1 MENMQITDD
10 FLSSFSNTKIELK
23 SINKVPYFCVPINEN
38 LEGSSPVPQFD
49 MTKDYN
55 LECMNLQE
63 ANEELVTKIEF
74 LGKEIREIRELIMKI
89 DKTASQGKSKKYI
102 INKKRDRRKSSQ
114 IPRMFS
120 CEICKKSYG

>member
-1 MENMQITDD
+1 
-10 FLSSFSNTKIELK
+10 
-23 SINKVPYFCVPINEN
+23 VPINEN